1 MQDSQV
7 KRGISTNAKLAL
19 GLGLM
24 LLVAVGGW
32 FGLHLAGA
40 VPGPLSGFMDHGA
53 AGGASGAPQVPLSR
67 EPVNSKGKGRVLLV
81 EPVGG
86 GSLSARIAGKVRGL
100 SGIRGVRAFLLV
112 RQRDGAFVQGVST
125 GGGRALAF
133 AAGRPVAV
141 TDGGRLEQPGGAALA
156 GVEYAK
162 SHNTAYG
169 YPIIGMASHQAP
181 IELGSLTTPIA
192 GLFRTDS
199 PLDEMLVV
207 PLGVAQR
214 AFGRSEQVSG
224 FWVTVA
230 DPAAVQSA
238 VARAVGSGARV
249 RAVTG

>member
-7 KRGISTNAKLAL
+7 KRGMSTNAKLAL
-19 GLGLM
+19 GLGLA

-53 AGGASGAPQVPLSR
+53 AGGATGAPQVPLSR
-67 EPVNSKGKGRVLLV
+67 EPVSSEAKGRLLLV
-81 EPVGG
+81 EAVGG
-86 GSLSARIAGKVRGL
+86 GSLSAQIAGKVGRL

-125 GGGRALAF
+125 GGGRAVAF

-141 TDGGRLEQPGGAALA
+141 GGSGRLARPGGAALA

-169 YPIIGMASHQAP
+169 YLELTRLRGHLIAWAARPGREGCPDATNSTAVSAGVPSRGGGACPVGHAAQA
-181 IELGSLTTPIA
+181 
-192 GLFRTDS
+192 
-199 PLDEMLVV
+199 
-207 PLGVAQR
+207 
-214 AFGRSEQVSG
+214 GR
-224 FWVTVA
+224 
-230 DPAAVQSA
+230 D
-238 VARAVGSGARV
+238 
-249 RAVTG
+249 